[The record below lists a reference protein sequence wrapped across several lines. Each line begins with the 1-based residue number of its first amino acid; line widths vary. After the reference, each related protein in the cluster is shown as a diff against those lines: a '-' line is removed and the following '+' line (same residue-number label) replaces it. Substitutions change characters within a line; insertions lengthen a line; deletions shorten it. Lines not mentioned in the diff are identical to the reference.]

1 MKFVCMKCESFM
13 SFEKVET
20 PAEQSLGVMFA
31 CPTCEA
37 KVAMVTNPGETAM
50 VQALGVKLGGRT
62 EAATPMALTRE
73 SLKETP
79 ETIESTSASAQQAM
93 LKTET
98 EKSEAEGEG
107 ACPFSSMMAQMG
119 GSGMPAGMPGMP
131 SGMPAGMPEMPK
143 ADSGCPVS
151 MPGASA
157 AAPSTLS
164 WSPEAEERVEKIPT
178 FMRPM
183 IKMGVE
189 SYARKHNIAVI
200 TPEVMEESKN
210 DKGDLAWTKEAES
223 RLDNIPAF
231 VRPMA
236 KKEIERMAKERGENE
251 ISAEL
256 LEEAKGKFMG
266 MGY

>member
-1 MKFVCMKCESFM
+1 MKCESFM

-62 EAATPMALTRE
+62 QAATPMELTRG

-79 ETIESTSASAQQAM
+79 EVVESTSASAQQEM
-93 LKTET
+93 LKAETTKTE
-98 EKSEAEGEG
+98 ESSEGG
-107 ACPFSSMMAQMG
+107 CPFSSMVSQMG
-119 GSGMPAGMPGMP
+119 MSGGMPEGMPAMPTGMPT
-131 SGMPAGMPEMPK
+131 EMPK
-143 ADSGCPVS
+143 EGSGCPVS
-151 MPGASA
+151 MPSSASA
-157 AAPSTLS
+157 STPADLS
-164 WSPEAEERVEKIPT
+164 WSPEAEERIEKIPT

-189 SYARKHNIAVI
+189 SYAQKNNISMI
-200 TPEVMEESKN
+200 TPEVMEDSKN
-210 DKGDLAWTKEAES
+210 AKGDLEWSKDAEKH
-223 RLDNIPAF
+223 LDNIPAF

-236 KKEIERMAKERGENE
+236 KKEIERMATERGETS
-251 ISAEL
+251 ISADL
-256 LEEAKGKFMG
+256 LEEAKGKFLG

>member
-13 SFEKVET
+13 SFEKVQT

-50 VQALGVKLGGRT
+50 VQALGVKLGGKT
-62 EAATPMALTRE
+62 EAASPMELTRE
-73 SLKETP
+73 SLKEAP
-79 ETIESTSASAQQAM
+79 ETVESTSASAQQAM
-93 LKTET
+93 LKEET
-98 EKSEAEGEG
+98 AKSEASGEG
-107 ACPFSSMMAQMG
+107 SCPFSSMVSQMG
-119 GSGMPAGMPGMP
+119 MSGGGMPAGMPGMP
-131 SGMPAGMPEMPK
+131 SGMPTEVPK
-143 ADSGCPVS
+143 EGSGCPVS
-151 MPGASA
+151 MPS
-157 AAPSTLS
+157 STSSPAELS

-189 SYARKHNIAVI
+189 SYARKNNIAVI
-200 TPEVMEESKN
+200 TPEVMEASKN
-210 DKGDLAWTKEAES
+210 DKGDIEWSQEAEQ

-236 KKEIERMAKERGENE
+236 KKEIERMAKERGENS

>member
-13 SFEKVET
+13 SFEKVQT

-62 EAATPMALTRE
+62 ESAAPMELTRE
-73 SLKETP
+73 SLKEAP
-79 ETIESTSASAQQAM
+79 ETLENTSASAQQAM
-93 LKTET
+93 LKAET
-98 EKSEAEGEG
+98 AKSEESSEGG
-107 ACPFSSMMAQMG
+107 CPFSSMVSQMG
-119 GSGMPAGMPGMP
+119 GGGMPAGMPGMP
-131 SGMPAGMPEMPK
+131 PGMPTGEMPK

-151 MPGASA
+151 MPASA
-157 AAPSTLS
+157 SSATLS

-189 SYARKHNIAVI
+189 SYARKNNISVI
-200 TPEVMEESKN
+200 TPEVMEDSKN
-210 DKGDLAWTKEAES
+210 DKGDLAWSKEAEQ

>member
-13 SFEKVET
+13 SFEKVQT

-50 VQALGVKLGGRT
+50 VQALGVKLGGKT
-62 EAATPMALTRE
+62 QASAPMELTRE
-73 SLKETP
+73 SLKEAP
-79 ETIESTSASAQQAM
+79 ETLEHTSASAQQEM
-93 LKTET
+93 LKAET
-98 EKSEAEGEG
+98 AKSEESSEGG
-107 ACPFSSMMAQMG
+107 CPFSSMVSQMG
-119 GSGMPAGMPGMP
+119 G
-131 SGMPAGMPEMPK
+131 GMPAGMPEMPTGMPEMPK
-143 ADSGCPVS
+143 EGSGCPVS
-151 MPGASA
+151 MPSSTSA
-157 AAPSTLS
+157 QTELN
-164 WSPEAEERVEKIPT
+164 WSPEAEERIEKIPT

-189 SYARKHNIAVI
+189 SYAQKNNIAVI
-200 TPEVMEESKN
+200 TPEVMEASKN
-210 DKGDLAWTKEAES
+210 DKGDLEWSKEAEQ

-236 KKEIERMAKERGENE
+236 KKEIERMAKERGESA

>member
-50 VQALGVKLGGRT
+50 VQALGVKLGGKT
-62 EAATPMALTRE
+62 EAAAPMELTRE
-73 SLKETP
+73 SLKDAP
-79 ETIESTSASAQQAM
+79 ETIESTPASAQQEM
-93 LKTET
+93 LKAET
-98 EKSEAEGEG
+98 AKSEAEGEG
-107 ACPFSSMMAQMG
+107 ACPFSSMVSQMG
-119 GSGMPAGMPGMP
+119 GGGMPAGMPGMP
-131 SGMPAGMPEMPK
+131 PGMPTGEMPK

-151 MPGASA
+151 MPGATA
-157 AAPSTLS
+157 TPSTLS

-189 SYARKHNIAVI
+189 SYARKNNISVI
-200 TPEVMEESKN
+200 TPEVMEDSKN
-210 DKGDLAWTKEAES
+210 DKGDLAWSKEAEQ